1 MSLWGCW
8 AADAGEGGGGRRPE
22 HPLSLLVSSC
32 SSWPP
37 GSWAGLSL
45 ACVCAAGKGRLRVD
59 FPLSSYMFFC
69 RGLSGSVWPSLRVPV
84 SFPAPLLVPPPH
96 PCPILHLPPLA
107 PTAPTNG
114 KEGQPL
120 SPVRAQWTSGSRLPN
135 RGQIRSSSCATPRGP
150 EGGGRPR
157 EGAPR
162 LPLTS

>member
-69 RGLSGSVWPSLRVPV
+69 RGLSLGLSGPLCGSLFPFQPLFLSHPPI
-84 SFPAPLLVPPPH
+84 PAPFS
-96 PCPILHLPPLA
+96 ISLH
-107 PTAPTNG
+107 
-114 KEGQPL
+114 
-120 SPVRAQWTSGSRLPN
+120 
-135 RGQIRSSSCATPRGP
+135 
-150 EGGGRPR
+150 
-157 EGAPR
+157 
-162 LPLTS
+162 